1 MKKVVSSEK
10 KPIKMWLEDIEPE
23 ALAQARNLANLP
35 FTFNSR
41 FEGGKSATN
50 PEELIAAAH
59 AGCYSMALSAELGKA
74 GYAPESIETSCTID
88 MEGTNIVTSHL
99 VSKARVPGISK
110 EAFDQIAQATKAGC
124 PVSRALNLTI
134 SLDASLV

>member
-1 MKKVVSSEK
+1 MKSIASAVWNGSLKEGKGSLS
-10 KPIKMWLEDIEPE
+10 
-23 ALAQARNLANLP
+23 AGTGFFNNLP

>member
-1 MKKVVSSEK
+1 MKSTASAVWNGSLKEGKGSLSAGTGFFKE
-10 KPIKMWLEDIEPE
+10 
-23 ALAQARNLANLP
+23 LP
-35 FTFNSR
+35 YTFNSR

-59 AGCYSMALSAELGKA
+59 AACYSMALSAELGKA
-74 GYAPESIETSCTID
+74 GYTPESIETTCTID
-88 MEGTNIVTSHL
+88 LEGSNIVTSHL
-99 VSKARVPGISK
+99 VSKARVPGITR

-134 SLDASLV
+134 SLDASLA